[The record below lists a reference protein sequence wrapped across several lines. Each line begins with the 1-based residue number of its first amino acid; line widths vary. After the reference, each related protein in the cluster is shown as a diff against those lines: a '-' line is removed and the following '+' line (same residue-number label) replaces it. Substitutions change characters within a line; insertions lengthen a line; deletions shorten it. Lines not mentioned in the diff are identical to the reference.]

1 MTLIVV
7 KGVNCRFLNV
17 ASLLILLTATKHVPL
32 VTMEGKK
39 NSLPSCYS
47 MDTLPDLG
55 AQVKGRHGKC
65 SIKIAYFALTE
76 FVPHP
81 YGSSSSLLVSS
92 VAKSYPIL

>member
-1 MTLIVV
+1 MTLSVV

-65 SIKIAYFALTE
+65 SIKIAYFALT
-76 FVPHP
+76 
-81 YGSSSSLLVSS
+81 
-92 VAKSYPIL
+92 